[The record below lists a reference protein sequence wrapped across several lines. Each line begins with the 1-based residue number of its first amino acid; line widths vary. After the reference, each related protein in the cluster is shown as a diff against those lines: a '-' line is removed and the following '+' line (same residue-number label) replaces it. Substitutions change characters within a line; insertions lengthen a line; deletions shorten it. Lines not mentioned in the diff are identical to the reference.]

1 MNREMI
7 ATQISGDNMGNN
19 ATVGVAKGP
28 NRLAER
34 IAMIRAG
41 ESRRPEDKRVIYDP
55 YAAVFI
61 GPELGI
67 IFEKLMA
74 SNQQQRDAMIA
85 QMESGVPG
93 LTNSTIARVRFFDD
107 LVRHAVANGLDQL
120 VILGAGYDTRAY
132 RIEGM
137 NKVRVFEVDQPDTQY
152 VKIQRLEEI
161 FGSLPAN
168 VSYVPLDLET
178 NRLDIQ
184 LAESGYDPSKKTLFT
199 MEGLIMYLDY
209 RTVDWLLAFI
219 VHNSGKGSSVA
230 FDYGRIMD
238 PSIRAGEYQES
249 RAIARLTKSEGD
261 IIKFAVIGTVEK
273 FLGERGFS
281 DIKDMDSKAY
291 KRAYFHGKNAGR
303 QVSSLLRLA
312 YAVVE

>member
-1 MNREMI
+1 
-7 ATQISGDNMGNN
+7 
-19 ATVGVAKGP
+19 
-28 NRLAER
+28 
-34 IAMIRAG
+34 
-41 ESRRPEDKRVIYDP
+41 
-55 YAAVFI
+55 
-61 GPELGI
+61 
-67 IFEKLMA
+67 
-74 SNQQQRDAMIA
+74 
-85 QMESGVPG
+85 MESGVPG

-107 LVRHAVANGLDQL
+107 TVRQAVADGLEQL

-137 NKVRVFEVDQPDTQY
+137 NKVRVFEVDQPATQF
-152 VKIQRLEEI
+152 VKIQRLKEI

-178 NRLDIQ
+178 NRLDIR

-219 VHNSGKGSSVA
+219 VHNSGKGSAVA

-238 PSIRAGEYQES
+238 PSLRAREYQESAEYQES
-249 RAIARLTKSEGD
+249 RAIARLTKREGD
-261 IIKFAVIGTVEK
+261 IIKFAVIGPVEK
-273 FLGERGFS
+273 FLAERGFI
-281 DIKDMDSKAY
+281 DVKDMGSEDY
-291 KRAYFHGKNAGR
+291 KKAYFHGKNAGR